1 MAMPALKLE
10 PEEPVEERIAILESD
25 VKHIRA
31 DVSEVK
37 IEIRR
42 LGDKVDGLNTKID
55 VVKQHLS
62 DKIDGVDRM
71 LSDKIDG
78 VDQRLSDKI
87 DTVDKRQSA
96 RIEDLKDSIANLALA
111 TEKSFAALRVDRAL
125 DRVWWLLNSA
135 ALLGIM
141 ARAFRW
147 I

>member
-1 MAMPALKLE
+1 MAMPALKLNL
-10 PEEPVEERIAILESD
+10 EESVEDRVAVLESD
-25 VKHIRA
+25 VKHIRS

-42 LGDKVDGLNTKID
+42 LGNKVDDLNTKID
-55 VVKQHLS
+55 VVKQQLN
-62 DKIDGVDRM
+62 DKIDAG
-71 LSDKIDG
+71 
-78 VDQRLSDKI
+78 DQRLSDKI
-87 DTVDKRQSA
+87 DAVDRRLYG
-96 RIEDLKDSIANLALA
+96 RIENLNDSIANLALA